1 MRTPYFRSK
10 ERQEE
15 LLAILKSWEGTPH
28 RHLVAVKGLGA
39 DCALFV
45 WEVVREAGITA
56 MKNVPNVPRQH
67 GHINYPPDR
76 ALHSRE
82 EVILTAMRSMDFL
95 MELSKQQTPMNG
107 DICAYQ
113 FGRSTAHIGIY
124 YDGEIYH
131 SLTGSE
137 VLPQSFEDKKL
148 KKRLTAIFRV
158 MEEVE

>member
-56 MKNVPNVPRQH
+56 MKNVPNVPREH
-67 GHINYPPDR
+67 GHIHYPADR
-76 ALHSRE
+76 ALHSTD
-82 EVILTAMRSMDFL
+82 EVILTVARSLPFL
-95 MELSKQQTPMNG
+95 DEIPKGSPKKNG
-107 DICAYQ
+107 DICCYQ
-113 FGRSTAHIGIY
+113 MGKSTAHSAIY
-124 YDGEIYH
+124 YGGDIYH
-131 SLTGSE
+131 SLTNSE

>member
-1 MRTPYFRSK
+1 MVPYYRSK

-15 LLAILKSWEGTPH
+15 LLTVLKGWVGTPH

-39 DCALFV
+39 DCCLFV
-45 WEVVREAGITA
+45 WEVLREVGTVA
-56 MKNVPNVPRQH
+56 MKNIPNVPRQH

-82 EVILTAMRSMDFL
+82 EVILTAMRGMSFL
-95 MELSKQQTPMNG
+95 IEIPKQQIPMNG
-107 DICAYQ
+107 DICTYQ

-124 YDGEIYH
+124 YNGDIYH

-137 VLPQSFEDKKL
+137 VLPQSFEDKKM
-148 KKRLTAIFRV
+148 KKRLTAIFRI
-158 MEEVE
+158 MEEEE